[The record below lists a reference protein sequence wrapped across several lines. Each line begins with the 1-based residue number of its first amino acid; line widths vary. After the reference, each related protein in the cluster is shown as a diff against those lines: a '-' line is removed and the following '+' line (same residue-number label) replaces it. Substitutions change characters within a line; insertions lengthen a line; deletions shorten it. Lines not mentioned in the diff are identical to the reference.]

1 MDDPPGTYTINW
13 VTEKENCINIQLY
26 TVLSFYKV

>member
-13 VTEKENCINIQLY
+13 VTEKEYMNKY
-26 TVLSFYKV
+26 TVYIIALF